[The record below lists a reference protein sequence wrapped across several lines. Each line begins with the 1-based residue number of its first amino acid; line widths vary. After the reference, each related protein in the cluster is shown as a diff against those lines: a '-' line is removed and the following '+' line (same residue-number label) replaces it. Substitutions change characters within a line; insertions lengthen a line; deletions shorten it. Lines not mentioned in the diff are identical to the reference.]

1 MIAQI
6 AAAHADS
13 RSQSKIG
20 NRLVLT
26 AVFTL
31 SFVSYLT
38 PDLSFALQLAPLGL
52 FVLLVVFTV
61 FFSASLIDAMEC
73 LFTPESLLFVFFLSL
88 LLIPPSLA
96 SGTSLVLSLLL
107 GTCLVF
113 ARLYMAVVP
122 VSEVIEAFFWS
133 GVISVAIF
141 VPLSFS
147 ILTAAIQSLSRFT
160 AFSFHPNLLAFVF
173 AGFLCVMAWKILTGT
188 WIIKFLAAT
197 VGAICCVVIFFT
209 SSRGSIAGIIIGCGL
224 AGILFIIHLPK
235 ERRAT
240 ALRRSLLLAMAAL
253 TTVVFLRGRGS
264 LDDTY
269 DFVDKVL
276 QITSADRG
284 IDSGLTGRVD
294 KWQETVNALRDGS
307 WLWGHGI
314 RTSDSMS
321 QLIDNSYVVALYEV
335 GFCSL
340 VLICFRFVN
349 VVYQFARKYL
359 VGGESGKG
367 AVDLVCVLLLAVFL
381 LNNFVAR
388 YLFGVGN
395 PYSLLA
401 ILLFA
406 APTGKSSIRPELSPA
421 VQSSV
426 TL

>member
-6 AAAHADS
+6 AQLRPEP
-13 RSQSKIG
+13 RSKVKIA

-38 PDLSFALQLAPLGL
+38 SDLSLALQFAPVVL
-52 FVLLVVFTV
+52 FVLLVIFTV
-61 FFSASLIDAMEC
+61 FFSASMVDAMEL
-73 LFTPESLLFVFFLSL
+73 LFAPESLLFVFFLSL
-88 LLIPPSLA
+88 LLIPASLA
-96 SGTSLVLSLLL
+96 SDVSLVFSLLL

-141 VPLSFS
+141 FPLAFS
-147 ILTAAIQSLSRFT
+147 VLTAAIQSLSRFT
-160 AFSFHPNLLAFVF
+160 AFSFHPNLLAFVL
-173 AGFLCVMAWKILTGT
+173 AGFLCVMVWKTLTGT
-188 WIIKFLAAT
+188 WIIKLLAAIT
-197 VGAICCVVIFFT
+197 GVICCIIIFFT
-209 SSRGSIAGIIIGCGL
+209 SSRGSIIGITIGCGL

-235 ERRAT
+235 QRRIKASRWSFLFGT
-240 ALRRSLLLAMAAL
+240 AAL
-253 TTVVFLRGRGS
+253 TTVVFLSGAVW

-269 DFVDKVL
+269 DVVDKVL
-276 QITSADRG
+276 QITSTDRG

-294 KWQETVNALRDGS
+294 KWQETLKAMRDGS

-335 GFCSL
+335 GLFPL
-340 VLICFRFVN
+340 ALICIRFVK
-349 VVYQFARKYL
+349 VAWQFATRYL
-359 VGGESGKG
+359 VSGHSEESIN
-367 AVDLVCVLLLAVFL
+367 LVCVLLLTVFL

-388 YLFGVGN
+388 YLFGIGN
-395 PYSLLA
+395 PYSFLA

-406 APTGKSSIRPELSPA
+406 APTQKSNITPELSLSA
-421 VQSSV
+421 QNSIAF
-426 TL
+426 